1 MAEAEAAGNAFAAH
15 DTKTTLSALQ
25 QVRKQR
31 DNDPKVLHN
40 LAVAEYMDGG
50 QRDPRKLLSTLEGL
64 KQRLEDARSEAEFG
78 EGDALG
84 DTDPSLTA
92 YNMAVLLYQQ
102 KQYARCRT
110 LLEDMF
116 TNIEPID
123 EFLAFKLCFLLLDVY
138 LLQRQAERAAE
149 VLAQLE
155 KSYAVLTKM
164 DGDKQNGEADGAAVG
179 ATGATGGADGK
190 GAAGEDWPNKRSS
203 RRPPTDITPE
213 EVRSALSLY
222 KAKLALM
229 ARSSK
234 SSKREIK
241 TTLNACAQNTTGLF
255 LKCNLEWQRQNYRK
269 AIKLLNNSCQTTER
283 EKNVSALYFNNMGCI
298 HHCMRRHQ
306 AAAFYFTRA
315 LQENDT
321 LYGDAKEG
329 HSLPTFSCDRRCE
342 LEYNRGLQYLF
353 LGRPEAAFT
362 SLMVALDLLH
372 SQPRLWLRL
381 GEACVGAHVQ
391 QQTQQQASAGVPSV
405 SSLVSSLGHGAA
417 RGGGGR
423 SRYLL
428 LRTDGPVAAGKTDA
442 GPPSEEETQADSG
455 GATIGSPAAPAP
467 TLAFGLKCLRNAL
480 LLCGVQLGS
489 AGLASVTAAEY
500 AALLQSSAN
509 GTLSTAEELTLQ
521 LHSVQRLALLHLAYV
536 SLSLGDAVPALSWA
550 SQLLA
555 YEACPPSLKVHA
567 HLYAC
572 DALCQLNRTAEAL
585 DHLTA
590 ALELEEPISSVASW
604 SGSETAP
611 AADGEG
617 LDSVRNPYSSMAQQS
632 VGGTGREGSER
643 ATLYTNLAV
652 VHVLRGDAPQATG
665 YVRRA
670 LEEQP
675 SCRQALLCCVYLELQ
690 AGRTEVAVEIL
701 KKQRA
706 PVAK

>member
-31 DNDPKVLHN
+31 DNGACSRSINLIVRTLSVCLRLLPACPWLCRGAPTLSDAPPPSARAADPKVLHN
-40 LAVAEYMDGG
+40 LAIAEYMDGG
-50 QRDPRKLLSTLEGL
+50 QRDPRKLLNTLEGL

-155 KSYAVLTKM
+155 KSYAALTKM
-164 DGDKQNGEADGAAVG
+164 DGDKQNGEAEGAAVG

-321 LYGDAKEG
+321 LYSDAKGECTSPSA
-329 HSLPTFSCDRRCE
+329 HLSPLILPPPPPRASPH
-342 LEYNRGLQYLF
+342 L
-353 LGRPEAAFT
+353 LGFPLHCPTAP
-362 SLMVALDLLH
+362 LLTA
-372 SQPRLWLRL
+372 P
-381 GEACVGAHVQ
+381 
-391 QQTQQQASAGVPSV
+391 T
-405 SSLVSSLGHGAA
+405 SSLKSTCAMAA
-417 RGGGGR
+417 LTAWR
-423 SRYLL
+423 
-428 LRTDGPVAAGKTDA
+428 PAV
-442 GPPSEEETQADSG
+442 PPSQR
-455 GATIGSPAAPAP
+455 AT
-467 TLAFGLKCLRNAL
+467 L
-480 LLCGVQLGS
+480 
-489 AGLASVTAAEY
+489 
-500 AALLQSSAN
+500 
-509 GTLSTAEELTLQ
+509 
-521 LHSVQRLALLHLAYV
+521 
-536 SLSLGDAVPALSWA
+536 
-550 SQLLA
+550 
-555 YEACPPSLKVHA
+555 CPPSA
-567 HLYAC
+567 A
-572 DALCQLNRTAEAL
+572 
-585 DHLTA
+585 TA
-590 ALELEEPISSVASW
+590 AASSSTIAGCST
-604 SGSETAP
+604 SSSAAP
-611 AADGEG
+611 RPRSP
-617 LDSVRNPYSSMAQQS
+617 L
-632 VGGTGREGSER
+632 
-643 ATLYTNLAV
+643 
-652 VHVLRGDAPQATG
+652 
-665 YVRRA
+665 
-670 LEEQP
+670 
-675 SCRQALLCCVYLELQ
+675 
-690 AGRTEVAVEIL
+690 
-701 KKQRA
+701 
-706 PVAK
+706 

>member
-40 LAVAEYMDGG
+40 LAIAEYMDGG
-50 QRDPRKLLSTLEGL
+50 QRDPRKLLNTLEGL

-155 KSYAVLTKM
+155 KSYAALTKM
-164 DGDKQNGEADGAAVG
+164 DGDKQNGEAEGAAVG

-321 LYGDAKEG
+321 LYSDAKEG

-428 LRTDGPVAAGKTDA
+428 LRTDGPVAAGKADA

-590 ALELEEPISSVASW
+590 ALELNEPLSSVASW
-604 SGSETAP
+604 SGSDTAP

-617 LDSVRNPYSSMAQQS
+617 LDSVRNPYSSMAQHS
-632 VGGTGREGSER
+632 AGGAGREGSER